1 MKRCK
6 ITILKR
12 TLQEE
17 LAKEYAGSG
26 FTECPMMKEG

>member
-12 TLQEE
+12 TLNEE
-17 LAKEYAGSG
+17 LAKEYAAPG
-26 FTECPMMKEG
+26 FLNAP